1 VPMST
6 DMDNQP
12 GSSQENTLAQA
23 IERLTAGESLDAILA
38 STGADAEWLEPLLTA
53 ATAVHDLRDA
63 VPIPSAEVS
72 LARFLAQAEQTASEP
87 PSEPALRHWWDSWA
101 ARLRLPASGGLRWAS
116 AAVSVI
122 LLFCAL
128 ALGSALFLGSPT
140 VMAAQNVLPGQLI
153 YPVKRL
159 GEEIY
164 LWLPQSS
171 ESRSAKFAEY
181 EKRREEEVR
190 LLLNR
195 RLEARVTFRG
205 RVDALGSNHVIVNG
219 ISLQVVDDTQ
229 IEGSLATGARV
240 LVEARTLHGGEIIA
254 EHLVVEQP
262 GRAPAVPSPTATLQP
277 TATPTP
283 RPMATLQPTVTNS
296 PTPSA
301 TQSPTRTATATLRPT
316 FTPTVAPTETLTP
329 SPTAT
334 PEPTATATPTSLPAD
349 EKPELPG
356 GDTNE
361 NDNDNSN
368 TNDKDGDANDTERED
383 GGGTNNDNGDDNES
397 DDDNH
402 SAKVIEVTDQG
413 ATQTIKD
420 I

>member
-12 GSSQENTLAQA
+12 GSSQENTLAHA
-23 IERLTAGESLDAILA
+23 IERLTAGESLDTILA
-38 STGADAEWLEPLLTA
+38 SAGADAEWLEPLLTA

-72 LARFLAQAEQTASEP
+72 LARFLAQAEQIASEP
-87 PSEPALRHWWDSWA
+87 PSESAPRHWWDHWA
-101 ARLRLPASGGLRWAS
+101 ARLHLPAGGGLRWAS
-116 AAVSVI
+116 AAISVI
-122 LLFCAL
+122 LLSFAL
-128 ALGSALFLGSPT
+128 TLGGALFLGSPT

-153 YPVKRL
+153 YPVKRW

-171 ESRSAKFAEY
+171 ESRSAKFSEY

-195 RLEARVTFRG
+195 RLEASLTFRG
-205 RVDALGSNHVIVNG
+205 RVDALGASQVIVNG

-229 IEGSLATGARV
+229 IEGPLATGARV
-240 LVEARTLHGGEIIA
+240 LVEARTLRSGAVIA
-254 EHLVVEQP
+254 IRLVVEQP
-262 GRAPAVPSPTATLQP
+262 GPAPAVPSPTATPQPTPTHTPRP
-277 TATPTP
+277 TATS
-283 RPMATLQPTVTNS
+283 QPTVTNS

-301 TQSPTRTATATLRPT
+301 TQPPTQTATVTPQPT
-316 FTPTVAPTETLTP
+316 FTPTAAPTETLTP
-329 SPTAT
+329 SPTTT
-334 PEPTATATPTSLPAD
+334 PEPTATATSTSLPA
-349 EKPELPG
+349 EEVPELRG
-356 GDTNE
+356 DDTNQ

-368 TNDKDGDANDTERED
+368 ANDKDGDANDAKSED
-383 GGGTNNDNGDDNES
+383 GGGTNNDNSHDNES
-397 DDDNH
+397 DDDNQ
-402 SAKVIEVTDQG
+402 SAKVIEREGKYG
-413 ATQTIKD
+413 AGRIS

>member
-1 VPMST
+1 
-6 DMDNQP
+6 MDNQP

-23 IERLTAGESLDAILA
+23 IERLTAGESLDTILTSA
-38 STGADAEWLEPLLTA
+38 GADAEWLEPLLTA

-72 LARFLAQAEQTASEP
+72 LARFLAQAEQIASEP
-87 PSEPALRHWWDSWA
+87 PSEPAPRPWRDHWA
-101 ARLRLPASGGLRWAS
+101 ARLRLPAGGGLRWAS
-116 AAVSVI
+116 AAISVI
-122 LLFCAL
+122 LLSFVL
-128 ALGSALFLGSPT
+128 TLGGALFLGSPT
-140 VMAAQNVLPGQLI
+140 VMAAQNVLPGQLM

-190 LLLNR
+190 MLLNR
-195 RLEARVTFRG
+195 RLEARVTFQG
-205 RVDALGSNHVIVNG
+205 RVDALGASQVIVNG

-229 IEGSLATGARV
+229 IEGPLATGARV
-240 LVEARTLHGGEIIA
+240 LVEARTLRSGEIIA
-254 EHLVVEQP
+254 IRLVVEQP
-262 GRAPAVPSPTATLQP
+262 GRAPTVPSPTATPQP

-283 RPMATLQPTVTNS
+283 RPTATSQPTVTNS

-301 TQSPTRTATATLRPT
+301 TQPPTQTATATPQPT
-316 FTPTVAPTETLTP
+316 FTPTAAPTETLTP
-329 SPTAT
+329 SPTVT
-334 PEPTATATPTSLPAD
+334 PEPTATATSTSLPA
-349 EKPELPG
+349 EETLELRG
-356 GDTNE
+356 DDTNE

-368 TNDKDGDANDTERED
+368 ADDKDGDANDAESED
-383 GGGTNNDNGDDNES
+383 GGGTNHDNAEDNES

-402 SAKVIEVTDQG
+402 SAKVIEVTNQG
-413 ATQTIKD
+413 ATQTIND

>member
-1 VPMST
+1 MPMST

-23 IERLTAGESLDAILA
+23 IERLIAGERPDTVLTSA
-38 STGADAEWLEPLLTA
+38 GADAEWLEPLLTA

-63 VPIPSAEVS
+63 VPIPPAEVS
-72 LARFLAQAEQTASEP
+72 LARFLAQAGQIASGS
-87 PSEPALRHWWDSWA
+87 PSEPAPRPWWEHWA
-101 ARLRLPASGGLRWAS
+101 ARLRLPAGGGLRWAP
-116 AAVSVI
+116 AAISVI
-122 LLFCAL
+122 LLSFAL

-205 RVDALGSNHVIVNG
+205 RVDALGASQVIVNG
-219 ISLQVVDDTQ
+219 ISLQVGDDTQ
-229 IEGSLATGARV
+229 IEGPLATGAQV
-240 LVEARTLHGGEIIA
+240 LVEARTLRSGEIIA
-254 EHLVVEQP
+254 ARLVVEQP
-262 GRAPAVPSPTATLQP
+262 GPAPAVPSPTATPQP
-277 TATPTP
+277 TATSTP
-283 RPMATLQPTVTNS
+283 RPMATSQPTATNS
-296 PTPSA
+296 PTLSA
-301 TQSPTRTATATLRPT
+301 TPSPTRTATATPQPT
-316 FTPTVAPTETLTP
+316 FTPTAVPTETLPP

-334 PEPTATATPTSLPAD
+334 PEPMPTATPELTATDTSTSLPA
-349 EKPELPG
+349 EETPESPG
-356 GDTNE
+356 DGTHE

-368 TNDKDGDANDTERED
+368 ANDKDGDANEAESED
-383 GGGTNNDNGDDNES
+383 GGGTDNDNSNDNES
-397 DDDNH
+397 DE
-402 SAKVIEVTDQG
+402 KVLEDVDR
-413 ATQTIKD
+413 
-420 I
+420 

>member
-1 VPMST
+1 
-6 DMDNQP
+6 MDNQP

-23 IERLTAGESLDAILA
+23 IDRLTAGESLDTILA

-53 ATAVHDLRDA
+53 ATVVHDLRDT

-72 LARFLAQAEQTASEP
+72 LARFLAQAEQIASES
-87 PSEPALRHWWDSWA
+87 PSEPAPRHWWDQWA
-101 ARLRLPASGGLRWAS
+101 ARLRLPAAGGLRWAS
-116 AAVSVI
+116 VAISVI
-122 LLFCAL
+122 LLSL
-128 ALGSALFLGSPT
+128 ALTLGGALFLGSPT

-153 YPVKRL
+153 YSIKRL
-159 GEEIY
+159 GEQIY

-190 LLLNR
+190 LLLDR
-195 RLEARVTFRG
+195 RLEARVAFRG
-205 RVDALGSNHVIVNG
+205 RVDALGASQVIVNG

-229 IEGSLATGARV
+229 IEGALATGARV
-240 LVEARTLHGGEIIA
+240 LVEARTLHSGEIIA
-254 EHLVVEQP
+254 ERLVVEQP

-283 RPMATLQPTVTNS
+283 WPTATSQPTATNS

-301 TQSPTRTATATLRPT
+301 TQSPTQTATATSRPT
-316 FTPTVAPTETLTP
+316 FTPTAVPTETLTP
-329 SPTAT
+329 APTSTPVPTAT
-334 PEPTATATPTSLPAD
+334 PTPTSLPP
-349 EKPELPG
+349 EETPELR
-356 GDTNE
+356 GDDRNE

-368 TNDKDGDANDTERED
+368 SNDKDGDANDTESED
-383 GGGTNNDNGDDNES
+383 GGGTNNDNGDDDES

-402 SAKVIEVTDQG
+402 SAKVIEVTNQG
-413 ATQTIKD
+413 ATQTMND